1 MAIKADDSSLDPED
15 LRAVEGR
22 ARMILDRSA
31 AWGRFPTPVDDI
43 LAAANLR
50 VECKSLRDA
59 DGFLAYLTSKAA
71 MAAEQAVAKLQAV
84 KSALSKVFGIYDPAD
99 ATIHIDE
106 EVSKSKQTFLKLHET
121 GHHELPAH
129 RKLFRLFQDCE
140 KTLSP
145 DIADRFEREANNF
158 ARFALFQADGY
169 AGMAADHKMAV
180 KTPMTL
186 ASKFG
191 ASIYASCREFARTN
205 KRECLIIVLNPAEYC
220 NGAGLR
226 CAVRRIEPSP
236 SFRAK
241 FSIPTEEWITLDH
254 PLGRMIPRYGKR
266 LIKPTSFA
274 MRDRNGDSQ
283 ECVAESFDTK
293 HNVIILVYPVK
304 ALVTTT
310 VIMPVSAAA
319 DI

>member
-1 MAIKADDSSLDPED
+1 MAIRADDSSLDPED
-15 LRAVEGR
+15 LRAVERR
-22 ARMILDRSA
+22 AHKILDKSA

-50 VECKSLRDA
+50 VEAKSLQDA
-59 DGFLAYLTSKAA
+59 EGLLAYLTGKAA
-71 MAAEQAVAKLQAV
+71 MAAEQALQKIKAV

-99 ATIHIDE
+99 ATIHIDL

-129 RKLFRLFQDCE
+129 RTLFRLFQDCD
-140 KTLSP
+140 KTLAP
-145 DIADRFEREANNF
+145 DVADRFEREANNF
-158 ARFALFQADGY
+158 ARFALFQGDGY

-180 KTPMTL
+180 RTPMAL

-205 KRECLIIVLNPAEYC
+205 HRECLVMVLNPAEYC
-220 NGAGLR
+220 NIAGLR

-236 SFRAK
+236 SFRAS
-241 FSIPTEEWITLDH
+241 FIIPSDEWITLDH

-266 LIKPTSFA
+266 MVQPSTFA
-274 MRDRNGDSQ
+274 MKDRNGDAR

-293 HNVIILVYPVK
+293 HNVIILIYPVK
-304 ALVTTT
+304 ALTASTI
-310 VIMPVSAAA
+310 IMPSLAK
-319 DI
+319 